1 MPKNVPFYRPFIDH
15 AVVKSVNDVLEFDAM
30 SNVDLLEEEF
40 ASFIGAS
47 YAVATSSGS
56 SAMHLA
62 MCALDLKRGDKVLCS
77 INTFVDIPES
87 VRHFDAEPI
96 FVESN
101 SDDYMMS
108 VAKLK
113 EALSKHKSKK
123 LRAVVVT
130 HMGGRVADIEAI
142 YALAKEYNIK
152 VIEDATD
159 SMGSQIGGKYVGATG
174 ADMVVFSFA
183 PHLVRDI
190 VSGGILVMDDEEL
203 YQRAKIY
210 RNHGLSEATLE
221 GLPDIGYLYD
231 MVEIGWSYEMSELS
245 AAVCLERLRRLPQAI
260 KRRKEI
266 AKMYH
271 ESLVDVEHVKMI
283 TPLDGDN
290 IAHFFVEIDK
300 NRDHFARELKKEGID
315 VRLHYIPLNFMDY
328 YKKKYNLKVFDFS
341 TALSVYQKTLSLPL
355 FDGMIDS
362 EVQKVCTAV
371 QQVAKSYM

>member
-1 MPKNVPFYRPFIDH
+1 
-15 AVVKSVNDVLEFDAM
+15 
-30 SNVDLLEEEF
+30 
-40 ASFIGAS
+40 
-47 YAVATSSGS
+47 
-56 SAMHLA
+56 
-62 MCALDLKRGDKVLCS
+62 
-77 INTFVDIPES
+77 
-87 VRHFDAEPI
+87 
-96 FVESN
+96 
-101 SDDYMMS
+101 
-108 VAKLK
+108 
-113 EALSKHKSKK
+113 
-123 LRAVVVT
+123 
-130 HMGGRVADIEAI
+130 
-142 YALAKEYNIK
+142 
-152 VIEDATD
+152 
-159 SMGSQIGGKYVGATG
+159 
-174 ADMVVFSFA
+174 
-183 PHLVRDI
+183 
-190 VSGGILVMDDEEL
+190 
-203 YQRAKIY
+203 
-210 RNHGLSEATLE
+210 SEATLE